1 MVLLLGL
8 GISAW
13 WRCWALSSTRLADGL
28 VAGLAVALAR
38 YLVEFSVE
46 FVIIYRA
53 DPRPDYEPFNY
64 AGLSLTG
71 SPRVRTS
78 DAARL
83 SQNSAAVRPQ
93 HARPERRLLRRLLN
107 DRCAFLISQESR
119 FRSSEMRQAHPRTHD
134 LFEARP
140 LSLHTARPAKSRQCP
155 HRRAAT
161 PRHPN
166 VKPPHQRVNLN
177 VPSTFDLPE
186 RSSTRALP
194 RRSSCRRKDW
204 HWTDCHQYWC

>member
-1 MVLLLGL
+1 MRLR
-8 GISAW
+8 AT
-13 WRCWALSSTRLADGL
+13 LSNFQSTVCNDIVG
-28 VAGLAVALAR
+28 
-38 YLVEFSVE
+38 
-46 FVIIYRA
+46 
-53 DPRPDYEPFNY
+53 RPATTTWTTTNRFDY

-71 SPRVRTS
+71 DRRASAPLTLPASRRT
-78 DAARL
+78 
-83 SQNSAAVRPQ
+83 AVRPQ
-93 HARPERRLLRRLLN
+93 HARPERRLLN

-119 FRSSEMRQAHPRTHD
+119 FRSSEMRHAHPRTHD

-140 LSLHTARPAKSRQCP
+140 LSLHTARPAKSRPCP

-166 VKPPHQRVNLN
+166 VKPPPQRVNLN
-177 VPSTFDLPE
+177 VPSTFALPE

>member
-1 MVLLLGL
+1 MVALLGTIVDATRRWL
-8 GISAW
+8 GCGVGGCACALPCRIFSRVCNYIS
-13 WRCWALSSTRLADGL
+13 G
-28 VAGLAVALAR
+28 
-38 YLVEFSVE
+38 
-46 FVIIYRA
+46 
-53 DPRPDYEPFNY
+53 DPRPDYEPFNH

-93 HARPERRLLRRLLN
+93 HARPERRLLN

-140 LSLHTARPAKSRQCP
+140 LSLHTARPAKSRPCP

-166 VKPPHQRVNLN
+166 VKPPPQRVNLN
-177 VPSTFDLPE
+177 VPSTFALPE